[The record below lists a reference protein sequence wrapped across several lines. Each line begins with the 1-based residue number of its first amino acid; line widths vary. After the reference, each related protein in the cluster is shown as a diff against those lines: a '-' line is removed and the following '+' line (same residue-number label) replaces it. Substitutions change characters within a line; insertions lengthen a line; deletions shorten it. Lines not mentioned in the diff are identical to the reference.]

1 MPALPEPAREPSR
14 RHSLKLSSVQED
26 YLKALE
32 QAGAGSAPVG
42 TSELSARLGVSP
54 ASVVEMLGR
63 LAGLG
68 LVSVDRY
75 RGTVLTPDG
84 RAVALEMIRHHRLL
98 EMYLAHALGYQW
110 DEVHDEA
117 ERLEHVISEQM
128 EERIFDLLGRPGLD
142 PHGDPIPSRT
152 GDYPAELHRPLTECA
167 AGERLVVRR
176 VSDRDPDKLR
186 ELARLGLHLGAR
198 LEVVAES
205 RYEGPIGV
213 RVEGRRRTVPV
224 PLGIARVVFLE
235 TAS

>member
-1 MPALPEPAREPSR
+1 MPAHPEPEPEASPR
-14 RHSLKLSSVQED
+14 RALKLSSAQED

-32 QAGAGSAPVG
+32 QAGAAAAPVG

-75 RGTVLTPDG
+75 RGATLTPDG
-84 RAVALEMIRHHRLL
+84 RAVALEMVRHHRLL
-98 EMYLAHALGYQW
+98 EMYLAHALGYEW

-152 GDYPAELHRPLTECA
+152 GDYPAAVYRPLTECA
-167 AGERLVVRR
+167 GGEHLVVRR

-186 ELARLGLHLGAR
+186 ELTRLGLRLGAR
-198 LEVVAES
+198 VEVVAES
-205 RYEGPIGV
+205 RFEGPIGV
-213 RVEGRRRTVPV
+213 RVEGRRRTVAV

-235 TAS
+235 QAS

>member
-1 MPALPEPAREPSR
+1 MPALPEPAAEPSR
-14 RHSLKLSSVQED
+14 RQALKLSSVQED

-32 QAGAGSAPVG
+32 QAGAGAAPVG
-42 TSELSARLGVSP
+42 TSELSARVGVSP
-54 ASVVEMLGR
+54 ASVVEMLAR

-75 RGTVLTPDG
+75 RGTLLTPDG

-98 EMYLAHALGYQW
+98 EMYLAHALGYDW

-142 PHGDPIPSRT
+142 PHGDPIPSRA
-152 GDYPAELHRPLTECA
+152 GEYAAALHRPLTECR
-167 AGERLVVRR
+167 AGERLAVRR

-186 ELARLGLHLGAR
+186 ELARLGLRLGAQV
-198 LEVVAES
+198 EVVSES
-205 RYEGPIGV
+205 RFEGPIRV
-213 RVEGRRRTVPV
+213 RVDGRQRGVAV
-224 PLGIARVVFLE
+224 PLGIARVVYLE
-235 TAS
+235 ALA